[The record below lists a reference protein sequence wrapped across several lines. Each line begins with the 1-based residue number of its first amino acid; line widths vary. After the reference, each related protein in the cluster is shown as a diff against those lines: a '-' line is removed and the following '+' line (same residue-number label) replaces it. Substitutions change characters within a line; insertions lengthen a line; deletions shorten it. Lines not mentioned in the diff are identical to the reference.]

1 MVESDVAESWP
12 PAWRPGRRATVAVV
26 VGALAAVLFSLL
38 VFEVST
44 ITTDVAVYRGAIQ
57 ALLNGQDLYGFEI
70 RSRGLV
76 LPFTYPP
83 FAVLVLMPA
92 ALAPETV
99 VVWGWVTLQC
109 AMLLLTVWLVFRR
122 TPQNARRGTLEGR
135 LLLVLGFLL
144 MLASDPV
151 MSDITLGQVSL
162 GIVVLVLVDFLVL
175 PARWRG
181 VLTGLAAAIKLTP
194 IVFVGYL
201 LVTRQ
206 WRQAGNAVV
215 AALVATAVG
224 FAVLPTQSV
233 RYWTQLLWDTGRVG
247 DTEAQRN
254 KSLLGVL
261 YHYGVAGGLG
271 RLAWL
276 VLVAA
281 AVVAVLWS
289 ARRQHL
295 RGGELGAVISTGLLA
310 GLISPIAWPHHLI
323 WLPLAGLYLVYL
335 GRPGPLVAGIGVLAT
350 CLTWSPLLSY
360 ETSDQVWVN
369 ILGDVS
375 VLVAV
380 AVAVVGLPSAS
391 RARAGRDAG
400 VGGEETPTLPSR

>member
-1 MVESDVAESWP
+1 MSDVAGLRP
-12 PAWRPGRRATVAVV
+12 PVWRAGRRAAVALF
-26 VGALAAVLFSLL
+26 VGVLAAVLFSLL
-38 VFEVST
+38 VFEVSS
-44 ITTDVAVYRGAIQ
+44 ITTDLAVYRGAIQ

-83 FAVLVLMPA
+83 FAALVLMPS
-92 ALAPETV
+92 ALGPEVV
-99 VVWGWVTLQC
+99 VVWSWVALQC
-109 AMLLLTVWLVFRR
+109 AMLLFSVWLIFQR
-122 TPQNARRGTLEGR
+122 TPQHARTGSLEGR
-135 LLLVLGFLL
+135 LLLLLGFLL

-194 IVFVGYL
+194 FVFVGYL

-206 WRQAGNAVV
+206 WRQAGNAVG

-224 FAVLPTQSV
+224 FAILPTQSV

-247 DTEAQRN
+247 DTAAQRN
-254 KSLLGVL
+254 KSTLGAL
-261 YHYGVAGGLG
+261 YHYGLSGEIQRPV
-271 RLAWL
+271 WL
-276 VLVAA
+276 LLVAVL
-281 AVVAVLWS
+281 VVAVLWS
-289 ARRQHL
+289 ARRQQL
-295 RGGELGAVISTGLLA
+295 RGNELGALISMGLLA

-323 WLPLAGLYLVYL
+323 WLPLAGLYLIYL
-335 GRPGPLVAGIGVLAT
+335 GRPLPLLAGIGVLAT

-360 ETSDQVWVN
+360 ETSDQMWVN
-369 ILGDVS
+369 VLGDVS
-375 VLVAV
+375 ILVMVLVAV
-380 AVAVVGLPSAS
+380 AGLPSMPGLQTGGARVDGEQS
-391 RARAGRDAG
+391 RPAGA
-400 VGGEETPTLPSR
+400 